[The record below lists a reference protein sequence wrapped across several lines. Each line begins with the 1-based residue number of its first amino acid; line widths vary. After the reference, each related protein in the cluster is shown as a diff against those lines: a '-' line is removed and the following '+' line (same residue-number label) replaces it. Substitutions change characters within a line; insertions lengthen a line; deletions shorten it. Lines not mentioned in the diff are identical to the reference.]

1 MTLQIHT
8 VKQLLNLY
16 YGGLASTDDERRL
29 VEFFTTETDIPC
41 ELQDDRDVVL
51 SLARLGEVRIPDG
64 MADELS
70 ALAERLDRQERI
82 SRRGHRWVAAT
93 SVAASIAIIVSVIV
107 FIARSSSTDP
117 YEITDPQLAET
128 EAHKALLLVSEALDN
143 SDGSIIEAGRAL
155 SLFVP
160 YDSISNNTIHTE
172 DDETI

>member
-1 MTLQIHT
+1 
-8 VKQLLNLY
+8 
-16 YGGLASTDDERRL
+16 
-29 VEFFTTETDIPC
+29 
-41 ELQDDRDVVL
+41 
-51 SLARLGEVRIPDG
+51 

-143 SDGSIIEAGRAL
+143 ADGSIIEAGRAL